1 MSLAEALE
9 RQLGLKLETQLAG
22 PIFRTEDAREG
33 PTAFAQK
40 RKPEYKGRYVGE
52 IARSKGVDIT
62 AVGSGNP
69 GASNVNRMLGWR
81 AGLVVLLLDAAKG
94 TAAALVGLGIGGRPG
109 AWALGAAAVV
119 GHIFPIGRR
128 GGKGVA
134 TCAGFLLVL
143 YPWIVVALG
152 VVFFVIARVF
162 RKASIGSLVCCVGF
176 PILVAVFHPAWEA
189 LATTALRHAAPA
201 KCPPPP

>member
-1 MSLAEALE
+1 VSTPVLVALLCGPAYLLGTFPTALLVARARGRDVLAE
-9 RQLGLKLETQLAG
+9 
-22 PIFRTEDAREG
+22 
-33 PTAFAQK
+33 
-40 RKPEYKGRYVGE
+40 
-52 IARSKGVDIT
+52 
-62 AVGSGNP
+62 GSGNP

-94 TAAALVGLGIGGRPG
+94 TAAALVGLGVAGRPG
-109 AWALGAAAVV
+109 SWALGAAAVV

-143 YPWIVVALG
+143 YPWIVLSLG

-189 LATTALRHAAPA
+189 IATTALAILVLSRHWPNIQRLLHGTELSTGSSGS
-201 KCPPPP
+201 

>member
-1 MSLAEALE
+1 ML
-9 RQLGLKLETQLAG
+9 
-22 PIFRTEDAREG
+22 FR
-33 PTAFAQK
+33 
-40 RKPEYKGRYVGE
+40 
-52 IARSKGVDIT
+52 S
-62 AVGSGNP
+62 
-69 GASNVNRMLGWR
+69 
-81 AGLVVLLLDAAKG
+81 
-94 TAAALVGLGIGGRPG
+94 
-109 AWALGAAAVV
+109 AAAVV

-152 VVFFVIARVF
+152 VAFFVIARVF

-189 LATTALRHAAPA
+189 LATTALAILVLSRHWPNIQRLLHGTELSTGSSGS
-201 KCPPPP
+201 

>member
-1 MSLAEALE
+1 V
-9 RQLGLKLETQLAG
+9 
-22 PIFRTEDAREG
+22 AR
-33 PTAFAQK
+33 A
-40 RKPEYKGRYVGE
+40 RGRDVLSE
-52 IARSKGVDIT
+52 
-62 AVGSGNP
+62 GSGNP

-94 TAAALVGLGIGGRPG
+94 TVAALVGLGVAGRPG

-143 YPWIVVALG
+143 YPWIVLVLG
-152 VVFFVIARVF
+152 VVFFVIARVL

-189 LATTALRHAAPA
+189 IATTAMAVLVLSRHWPNI
-201 KCPPPP
+201 KRLLHGTELSTGSSGS